1 MVLHSS
7 ENSTTIQIAGVLYR
21 LRLISQLLTTQI
33 HFLCSNLRATY
44 VSPLANTKNC
54 IRSEDADANKQV
66 LSVLQQYYTEYM
78 QTRSTDE
85 LAAYFSSYEF
95 EARLAL
101 KFNSERTPTN
111 DAISFPDVHLVYER
125 QYASVAGVFHVIA
138 NAVSNIMPCD
148 NACTWLEE
156 QVRIGMR
163 ITCQTFVG
171 YVVYANMGHYHSRYT
186 MVVLALFMN
195 GKASA
200 YEKEHAAKILKIR
213 QRAHF
218 LKEKTA
224 DRLYLL
230 VKRAALLHKE

>member
-1 MVLHSS
+1 MVLHGS
-7 ENSTTIQIAGVLYR
+7 EHITPIQIAGVLYR
-21 LRLISQLLTTQI
+21 MRLISQSLTTQI
-33 HFLCSNLRATY
+33 HFLCSNMRAVY
-44 VSPLANTKNC
+44 VSPLANTQNC
-54 IRSEDADANKQV
+54 IRSGDPDVNKKV
-66 LSVLQQYYTEYM
+66 LSILQQYYAEYM
-78 QTRSTDE
+78 QARSTDE

-138 NAVSNIMPCD
+138 NGVNNVMPCD
-148 NACTWLEE
+148 NACMWLEE

-163 ITCQTFVG
+163 ITCKTFIG
-171 YVVYANMGHYHSRYT
+171 YIVYANMGHYHSRYT
-186 MVVLALFMN
+186 MAVLALFMN
-195 GKASA
+195 DKASA